1 MHLGKELKRECELFQ
16 KKLDTSAMFK
26 EWVEKTLNKSKLP
39 SGKLFVV
46 EKHQKD
52 GKLSNRIKVNYPMDS
67 IVITK
72 EVTHHF
78 FVFL

>member
-39 SGKLFVV
+39 LGKLFV

-52 GKLSNRIKVNYPMDS
+52 GKLSNRRSTIQWIRSLSPK
-67 IVITK
+67 K
-72 EVTHHF
+72 
-78 FVFL
+78 